1 MLSFVYVKC
10 CIKPIRLGIVI
21 QIDLMQIVNVLSVVA
36 PTRVTR
42 TEKKLYA

>member
-10 CIKPIRLGIVI
+10 CIKPIGLGTVI
-21 QIDLMQIVNVLSVVA
+21 QIDVMQIVIVLSVVA
-36 PTRVTR
+36 PTRVTH